1 MVTETI
7 FIDKMEGGLISLE
20 IGEDSI
26 GAIKKKL
33 SDEINISPGHIVLTF
48 DSKILAS
55 NNIKL
60 SEIRTSRPGDPSDP
74 SDPKLPEHKLQLLN
88 FTEEG
93 VKARAQ
99 RHGKYKKRKTKKR

>member
-20 IGEDSI
+20 IGEEDSI
-26 GAIKKKL
+26 GTIKKKL

-55 NNIKL
+55 NIKL
-60 SEIRTSRPGDPSDP
+60 SKIRTSRPR
-74 SDPKLPEHKLQLLN
+74 DPKLPEHKLQLLN

-93 VKARAQ
+93 AKARTQ